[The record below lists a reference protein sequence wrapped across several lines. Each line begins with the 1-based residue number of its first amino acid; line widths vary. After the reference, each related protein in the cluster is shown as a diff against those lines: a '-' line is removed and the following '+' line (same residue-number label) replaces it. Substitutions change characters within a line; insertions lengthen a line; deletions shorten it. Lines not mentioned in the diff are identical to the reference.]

1 METMSRAGSSLV
13 HSSLATLFAVR
24 SRLKK
29 NLMENLSRTTHWLRH
44 HDRLRPSGRWRGTE
58 SVIGELER
66 QAMAIV
72 CLVSPSFGSSCC
84 LLRQV
89 IWFLDEKVLKRS
101 LALEA
106 SCVAL
111 YMGHVMSSCL
121 FLWEHFAWF
130 LVC

>member
-1 METMSRAGSSLV
+1 METMSRAGSSLE
-13 HSSLATLFAVR
+13 HSSLATLSVAR

-84 LLRQV
+84 LLHQV
-89 IWFLDEKVLKRS
+89 IWFLDEKVLKRFFP
-101 LALEA
+101 LRQ
-106 SCVAL
+106 VAWR
-111 YMGHVMSSCL
+111 YTWSMS
-121 FLWEHFAWF
+121 
-130 LVC
+130 

>member
-1 METMSRAGSSLV
+1 MSRAGSSLV

-44 HDRLRPSGRWRGTE
+44 HDRLRPRGRWRGTE

-66 QAMAIV
+66 QAVAIV
-72 CLVSPSFGSSCC
+72 RLVSPSFGSGSSCC

-101 LALEA
+101 LALKA

-111 YMGHVMSSCL
+111 YIVHVMSSCL